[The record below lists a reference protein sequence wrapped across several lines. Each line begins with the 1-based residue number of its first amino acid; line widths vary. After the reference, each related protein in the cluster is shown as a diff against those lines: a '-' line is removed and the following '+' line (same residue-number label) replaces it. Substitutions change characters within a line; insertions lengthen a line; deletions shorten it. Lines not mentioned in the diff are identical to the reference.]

1 MRIGNGYDVHR
12 LVEGRTLKLGGVLI
26 PFERGLMGHSDGDAL
41 LHSIIDALLGA
52 AGLGDIGDYFP
63 PGDEEFRG
71 ADSERL
77 LAHVVKLIDNLGL
90 TLANLDTTIIA
101 EEPRLKEYIEPM
113 RRAIASCIGGRPSLV
128 NVKAKT
134 NDGLGYIGEGN
145 AIAALAVVLLEEPR

>member
-12 LVEGRTLKLGGVLI
+12 LVEGRELKLGGVLI
-26 PFERGLMGHSDGDAL
+26 PFDRGLMGHSDGDAL

-52 AGLGDIGDYFP
+52 AGLGDIGNYFP

-77 LAHVVKLIDNLGL
+77 LTHVAKLIDNLGL
-90 TLANLDTTIIA
+90 KLANLDATIIA
-101 EEPRLKEYIEPM
+101 EAPRLKEYIEPM
-113 RRAIASCIGGRPSLV
+113 RSSIALCIGGRPSLV

-134 NDGLGYIGEGN
+134 NDGLGYLGEGD
-145 AIAALAVVLLEEPR
+145 AIAAMAVVLLEEPT